1 MDKDKG
7 NYGRFYAAL
16 KRMPVLIDADE
27 VKRQL
32 VMEYTG
38 GRTESLREMS
48 SEEYD
53 ACCRRM
59 EEMAAD
65 RAELRRWRSVCL
77 RQMQEMG
84 VETTDWARVNAFCQN
99 PRISG
104 KAFARLTTAELEA
117 LSRKLRAI
125 RRNGGLA
132 VRHDKSIYLFT
143 NLSSTIEA

>member
-16 KRMPVLIDADE
+16 KRMPILIDADE

-59 EEMAAD
+59 EEMGQD
-65 RAELRRWRSVCL
+65 KAEQRRWRSVCL
-77 RQMQEMG
+77 RLMQRMG
-84 VETTDWARVNAFCQN
+84 VDTGDWARVNAFCQH
-99 PRISG
+99 PRVCG
-104 KAFARLTTAELEA
+104 KPFAWLTTAELEA
-117 LSRKLRAI
+117 LNRKLRAME
-125 RRNGGLA
+125 RKGGLS